1 MLEELSGLNDVEISK
16 SGQIDYLYVLFI
28 PIMDREHVDTP
39 TDMFEFQKSITHLTS
54 PIENASHY
62 VVHFICSQ
70 YSPYPSI
77 TLHRS
82 TWPAVC
88 LLFTLPT
95 LPSCYYREDE
105 GKSFKITS
113 GDEYVLHRSR
123 NYSFGESLDPIPPLS
138 IKESIDIP
146 LAEVMTFPSNE
157 ESSMSIEFY

>member
-1 MLEELSGLNDVEISK
+1 
-16 SGQIDYLYVLFI
+16 
-28 PIMDREHVDTP
+28 
-39 TDMFEFQKSITHLTS
+39 MFEFQKSITHLTS
-54 PIENASHY
+54 FIENASHY

-105 GKSFKITS
+105 GKSFKIPS
-113 GDEYVLHRSR
+113 GEEYVLRRSC
-123 NYSFGESLDPIPPLS
+123 NHSFGESLDPIPPMS
-138 IKESIDIP
+138 ITESIDVP
-146 LAEVMTFPSNE
+146 VAEVMTFSTND
-157 ESSMSIEFY
+157 ESSRSVEIDRL